1 MAPGGVFVKVRK
13 STASAQ
19 PSAQHPGVTGF
30 EFNNLSQLRNDAR
43 LIAIIG
49 LVHNQILIFSFL
61 YVFIYMARVLKNDH
75 KNTSK
80 DSEFQPI
87 LKLVFHASITV
98 KAIMFVMTIIIL
110 LLLCL
115 QQWTA
120 FRLFAATDQV
130 RLEQTKTFES
140 VKQAILNLINF

>member
-19 PSAQHPGVTGF
+19 PSAQHPAVTGF

-49 LVHNQILIFSFL
+49 MVHNQILIFSFL

-75 KNTSK
+75 KNNSK
-80 DSEFQPI
+80 DPEFQPI

-130 RLEQTKTFES
+130 RLEQTK
-140 VKQAILNLINF
+140 NF